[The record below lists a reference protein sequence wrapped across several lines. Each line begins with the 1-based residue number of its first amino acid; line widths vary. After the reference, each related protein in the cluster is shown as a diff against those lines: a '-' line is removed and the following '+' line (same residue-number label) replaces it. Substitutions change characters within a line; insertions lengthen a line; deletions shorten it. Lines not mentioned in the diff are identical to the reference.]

1 MGYPNA
7 NKRISSRYRRN
18 VQVRVNKV
26 QQKASKLSL
35 PMSVSSLLSVAFAT
49 VALVMIV
56 TARFAERF
64 ATRWGIP
71 DCALRGALQDFSDM
85 AAYRLYRWNGSA
97 DSSVAHRPSAC

>member
-1 MGYPNA
+1 M
-7 NKRISSRYRRN
+7 
-18 VQVRVNKV
+18 QVRVNKV

-35 PMSVSSLLSVAFAT
+35 PMSGSSLLSVAFAT

-64 ATRWGIP
+64 VTRWGIP
-71 DCALRGALQDFSDM
+71 GCALRGALQDFSDM

-97 DSSVAHRPSAC
+97 DAGVTHLPSAC